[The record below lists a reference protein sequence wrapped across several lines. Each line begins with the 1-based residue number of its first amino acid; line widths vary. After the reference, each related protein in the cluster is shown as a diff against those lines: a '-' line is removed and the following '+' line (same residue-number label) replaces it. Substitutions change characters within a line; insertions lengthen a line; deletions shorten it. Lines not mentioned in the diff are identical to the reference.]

1 MRELPY
7 EEQIEQVARAL
18 EESVRLQMISDVP
31 LGAFLSGGIDSSL
44 LVAMMARQVTGER
57 VKTFS
62 VGFEREGEVVDET
75 SDAERTARFIGT
87 DHSRVV
93 VSGPEVL
100 DRISHI
106 AWGLD
111 QPSVDGVN
119 SYFVSLA
126 ARSAVTVAISGTG
139 GDELF
144 AGYPS
149 FMKMKLETEE
159 NGHDSWMGS
168 MRGKLS
174 D

>member
-18 EESVRLQMISDVP
+18 EESVRLQMIADVP

-62 VGFEREGEVVDET
+62 VGFEAEGRAIDET
-75 SDAERTARFIGT
+75 DDAERTAYFIGT

-93 VSGPEVL
+93 VSGKEVR
-100 DRISHI
+100 DRICHI
-106 AWGLD
+106 ASALD
-111 QPSVDGVN
+111 QPTVDGVN

-126 ARSAVTVAISGTG
+126 
-139 GDELF
+139 
-144 AGYPS
+144 
-149 FMKMKLETEE
+149 ET
-159 NGHDSWMGS
+159 
-168 MRGKLS
+168 RGVR
-174 D
+174 